1 MVAVE
6 IGIRDRCVKL
16 ILPNGEVVDVLTP
29 VMEEMGKWVQDES
42 YKPESGGY
50 IVGYQHKNTGNISL

>member
-29 VMEEMGKWVQDES
+29 VMEEMGK
-42 YKPESGGY
+42 
-50 IVGYQHKNTGNISL
+50 